1 MIPRMNL
8 SISPTKENSLLS
20 LKKAFETD
28 RLFSH
33 FGTKFALW
41 NWKLKIAAMRT
52 GLAYTSAAFAKNT
65 FVFISFRFFGFSR
78 GQIKARTVKR
88 IHSPLFVKRKLMA
101 ALNLNNHNSS
111 YSENRCHF

>member
-8 SISPTKENSLLS
+8 TISPPKENSLLS

-52 GLAYTSAAFAKNT
+52 GLAYTSAAFAKNI
-65 FVFISFRFFGFSR
+65 FVLIAFRFAR
-78 GQIKARTVKR
+78 GQIKERTVKKKK
-88 IHSPLFVKRKLMA
+88 SQPTV
-101 ALNLNNHNSS
+101 
-111 YSENRCHF
+111 C